1 MQNTRIGRRTPWS
14 LLVGWSAAFLAA
26 AGAVGLWLWLAR
38 GDGPALLAA
47 EALAIAVPL
56 LAVWWWRGRAARR
69 WRAAVNAYA
78 DREVARARPL
88 AARRQALA
96 VPAFA
101 NGLNHRRVS

>member
-1 MQNTRIGRRTPWS
+1 MKNTRISRRAPRTW
-14 LLVGWSAAFLAA
+14 VGPAAFLAA

-47 EALAIAVPL
+47 ESLAIVVPL

-69 WRAAVNAYA
+69 WSAAVNAYA
-78 DREVARARPL
+78 DREIARSRRL
-88 AARRQALA
+88 AARRQA
-96 VPAFA
+96 PAFAALA